1 MKLYSNIPQ
10 LFSVQFKIGLYN
22 TDMSGK
28 ERIKEKKMKIRFFKC
43 LDINDV
49 LQESVSFGLIEP
61 IDDPNQFVV
70 QDDYEFVLG
79 MNTGNEFYRADTGE
93 Y

>member
-1 MKLYSNIPQ
+1 MK
-10 LFSVQFKIGLYN
+10 
-22 TDMSGK
+22 M
-28 ERIKEKKMKIRFFKC
+28 RFFQC

-93 Y
+93 YQWAVFWPIVLCWAIVL